1 MTVILYSVKFSY
13 IFLFL
18 KGIACGTL
26 PPFCSRKNLY
36 LSDLFFQN
44 FRISILILARQ
55 PALIERIST

>member
-26 PPFCSRKNLY
+26 PPFYSRKNSY

-44 FRISILILARQ
+44 FLISSSSSLAA
-55 PALIERIST
+55 ALIERIST